1 MLNSP
6 WVYHDRS
13 VISDVITLGEA
24 CHIFRK
30 TRKTIFNRMMK
41 GQIAF
46 RKSMTGQEFLL
57 SYADCKK
64 FYPVSNPLEAVIND

>member
-13 VISDVITLGEA
+13 AVSEVITLGEA

-30 TRKTIFNRMMK
+30 TRKTIFNQMMK
-41 GQIAF
+41 GAIAF
-46 RKSMTGQEFLL
+46 RKSLSGTDFLL

-64 FYPVSNPLEAVIND
+64 LWKPSNPLEAVINE